1 MRSHIIKNVEIRSKN
16 ITCLLKEDKSTMFW
30 SQKTNINLRP
40 GKIWKL
46 LTNIK
51 ELRLN
56 DLIWQNF
63 SLYEHRSMNTFK
75 HCKHSLIT
83 CKLSKWPLKM
93 AFGIHYSFLHQT
105 CSLLKL
111 SWSEISSSEQI
122 FTSSVIHS
130 GVFLSLMAYL
140 YSSMNTWR

>member
-1 MRSHIIKNVEIRSKN
+1 ME
-16 ITCLLKEDKSTMFW
+16 EDKSTMFW
-30 SQKTNINLRP
+30 FQKTNINLRP

-83 CKLSKWPLKM
+83 CKHSKEPLKT
-93 AFGIHYSFLHQT
+93 AFIIHYSFLPQNF
-105 CSLLKL
+105 SLLNL
-111 SWSEISSSEQI
+111 SWSEISSTEQI
-122 FTSSVIHS
+122 FISSVIHP
-130 GVFLSLMAYL
+130 GVFVSLMT
-140 YSSMNTWR
+140 YSHSFRNTWR